1 MLYKEQ
7 TKVIKEMI
15 RKNDGTSLS
24 EETQKTV
31 NRIVEEIS
39 TRLEKEDI
47 VHFYAYQRWN
57 AEYFDRIVA
66 DKFKQADYFVAMDFV
81 PHYRSLIVSKTRIP
95 NPTGCLVSREFLN

>member
-1 MLYKEQ
+1 MIPKN
-7 TKVIKEMI
+7 EM
-15 RKNDGTSLS
+15 NLS
-24 EETQKTV
+24 AETQKTI
-31 NRIVEEIS
+31 NKIVEEIL

-66 DKFKQADYFVAMDFV
+66 DKFKQSNYFVAMDFV

-95 NPTGCLVSREFLN
+95 NPTGRLVSRVFLN

>member
-1 MLYKEQ
+1 M
-7 TKVIKEMI
+7 IKQ
-15 RKNDGTSLS
+15 NNGTLS
-24 EETQKTV
+24 EENQKII
-31 NRIVEEIS
+31 NSIVEEIS

-57 AEYFDRIVA
+57 AEYFDRIAA

-95 NPTGCLVSREFLN
+95 NPTGRLVSREFLN